1 MEENLFSLN
10 NLRSMEVIDINEG
23 KKLGLICD
31 IKIDCDDNRILSII
45 MPGEK
50 TSFFSKSE
58 DIEIDWSD
66 VYKIGEDVILI
77 DSKGK
82 NILDVEKYI

>member
-1 MEENLFSLN
+1 MEESLFSLN
-10 NLRSMEVIDINEG
+10 NLRSMEVIDITEG
-23 KKLGLICD
+23 KRLGLISD
-31 IKIDCDDNRILSII
+31 VKIDCDDNRILSII
-45 MPGEK
+45 IPGEK

-66 VYKIGEDVILI
+66 VYKVGIDVILI

-82 NILDVEKYI
+82 NILDVQKYI

>member
-31 IKIDCDDNRILSII
+31 VKIDCDDNRILSII

-50 TSFFSKSE
+50 TSFFGKSE

>member
-23 KKLGLICD
+23 KRLGLIAD
-31 IKIDCDDNRILSII
+31 VKIDCDDNRILSII
-45 MPGEK
+45 IPGEK

-58 DIEIDWSD
+58 DIEIDWAD
-66 VYKIGEDVILI
+66 VCKIGVDVILI

-82 NILDVEKYI
+82 NILDVQKYI